1 MSRKTRI
8 GLRTLVLVQLAFSLL
23 TLPSVAQEDVIRVET
38 NLVSIPVS
46 VSDRDGRFVSGLKR
60 ENFRIL
66 ENSIEQ
72 ELLFF
77 AEAEEPFTVMV
88 LLDRSGS
95 MSYRMEDLANAAS
108 VFVRQ
113 LRPNDTVFAASFA
126 DSITEILPKTRVSEL
141 SKAIKIDQRR
151 DESNTFIYDAVDNA
165 LGKLAK
171 MRGRK
176 ALIVFSDGAGN
187 GLTASAKSNIRDAE
201 EGEALI
207 YTIRFDTFSSGPPK
221 GGNKKTWFDA
231 ERVATN
237 YMTDLAAK
245 TGGRP
250 FRVETIANLA
260 ETFRTVA
267 EELGRVYTVG
277 YSAEDRGKT
286 NERRKITVKV
296 NIPNVA
302 VRSRNEVVFK
312 KSGK

>member
-1 MSRKTRI
+1 MVATFRNLKHKLCDL
-8 GLRTLVLVQLAFSLL
+8 GLLLFLSSSIVVL
-23 TLPSVAQEDVIRVET
+23 AQEDVIKVDT

-46 VSDRDGRFVSGLKR
+46 VTDRDGRFVPGLKK
-60 ENFRIL
+60 EDFRIF

-72 ELLFF
+72 DLLFF
-77 AEAEEPFTVMV
+77 AESEEPFTVLV

-95 MSYRMEDLANAAS
+95 MSYRMEDLAGAANA
-108 VFVRQ
+108 FMGQ
-113 LRPNDTVFAASFA
+113 LRPRDTVFAASFA
-126 DSITEILPKTRVSEL
+126 DSVTEILAKTRVSE
-141 SKAIKIDQRR
+141 IRNGIRIHQRR
-151 DESNTFIYDAVDNA
+151 DESNTFIFDAVDNA

-171 MRGRK
+171 VRGRK
-176 ALIVFSDGAGN
+176 ALIIFSDGAGN
-187 GLTASAKSNIRDAE
+187 GLSASAKSNIRDAE

-221 GGNKKTWFDA
+221 GGNKKAWFDA

-245 TGGRP
+245 TGGRS

-277 YSAEDRGKT
+277 YSAEDQGRN
-286 NERRKITVKV
+286 NERRKIAVKV
-296 NIPNVA
+296 NILNVA

-312 KSGK
+312 KK

>member
-8 GLRTLVLVQLAFSLL
+8 GLRTLVLIQLAFTLL
-23 TLPSVAQEDVIRVET
+23 TMPSVAQEDVIRVDT

-46 VSDRDGRFVSGLKR
+46 VTDRDGRFVPGLKK
-60 ENFRIL
+60 EDFRIF

-72 ELLFF
+72 DLLFF
-77 AEAEEPFTVMV
+77 AESEEPFTVLV

-95 MSYRMEDLANAAS
+95 MSYRMEDLAGAATA
-108 VFVRQ
+108 FMGQ
-113 LRPNDTVFAASFA
+113 LRPRDTVFAASFA
-126 DSITEILPKTRVSEL
+126 DSVTEILAKTRVSE
-141 SKAIKIDQRR
+141 IRNGIRIHQRR
-151 DESNTFIYDAVDNA
+151 DESNTFIFDAVDNA

-171 MRGRK
+171 VRGRK
-176 ALIVFSDGAGN
+176 ALIIFSDGAGN
-187 GLTASAKSNIRDAE
+187 GLSASAKSNIRDAE

-245 TGGRP
+245 TGGRS

-277 YSAEDRGKT
+277 YSAEDQGRN
-286 NERRKITVKV
+286 NERRKIAVKV
-296 NIPNVA
+296 NILNVA

-312 KSGK
+312 KK

>member
-1 MSRKTRI
+1 MVATFRNLKHKVCDL
-8 GLRTLVLVQLAFSLL
+8 GLLLFLSSSIVVL
-23 TLPSVAQEDVIRVET
+23 AQEDVIKVDT

-46 VSDRDGRFVSGLKR
+46 VTDRDGRFVPGLKK
-60 ENFRIL
+60 EDFRIF

-72 ELLFF
+72 DLLFF
-77 AEAEEPFTVMV
+77 AESEEPFTVLV

-95 MSYRMEDLANAAS
+95 MSYRMEDLAGAANA
-108 VFVRQ
+108 FMGQ
-113 LRPNDTVFAASFA
+113 LRPRDTVFAASFA
-126 DSITEILPKTRVSEL
+126 DSVTEILAKTRVSE
-141 SKAIKIDQRR
+141 IRNGIRIHQRR
-151 DESNTFIYDAVDNA
+151 DESNTFIFDAVDNA

-171 MRGRK
+171 VRGRK
-176 ALIVFSDGAGN
+176 ALIIFSDGAGN
-187 GLTASAKSNIRDAE
+187 GLSASAKSNIRDAE

-221 GGNKKTWFDA
+221 GGNKKAWFDA

-245 TGGRP
+245 TGGRS

-277 YSAEDRGKT
+277 YSAEDQGRN

-312 KSGK
+312 KK

>member
-1 MSRKTRI
+1 MVATFRNLKHKLCDL
-8 GLRTLVLVQLAFSLL
+8 GLLLFLSSSIVVL
-23 TLPSVAQEDVIRVET
+23 AQEDVIKVDT

-46 VSDRDGRFVSGLKR
+46 VTDRDGRFVPGLKK
-60 ENFRIL
+60 EDFRIF

-72 ELLFF
+72 DLLFF
-77 AEAEEPFTVMV
+77 AESEEPFTVLV

-95 MSYRMEDLANAAS
+95 MSYRMEDLAGAANA
-108 VFVRQ
+108 FMGQ
-113 LRPNDTVFAASFA
+113 LRPRDTVFAASFA
-126 DSITEILPKTRVSEL
+126 DSVTEILAKTRVSE
-141 SKAIKIDQRR
+141 IRNGIRIHQRR
-151 DESNTFIYDAVDNA
+151 DESNTFIFDAVDNA

-171 MRGRK
+171 VRGRK
-176 ALIVFSDGAGN
+176 ALIIFSDGAGN
-187 GLTASAKSNIRDAE
+187 GLSASAKSNIRDAE

-221 GGNKKTWFDA
+221 GGNKKAWFDA

-245 TGGRP
+245 TGGRS

-277 YSAEDRGKT
+277 YSAEDQGRN

-312 KSGK
+312 KK